1 LNAFSHQ
8 AEPASTPH
16 ATGAALP
23 LRRRWLLRTAASAG
37 LAAPLGLLAGQ
48 AHATDDLAAPALV
61 QSRPKIKLIWGPS
74 ALCLVPVA
82 VAQRQGI
89 FEKHGLDVETLNVG
103 YDTTVQVE
111 AIALGKADATATFL
125 MRLFKPLEAGFD
137 MKMTSGL
144 HGGCSILVASHAAG
158 IETLQDLRGKRIGM
172 TDLTSPMKLLYEWHL
187 SKNGVPADSY
197 TWHQYPSDVFTMA
210 VDKGEIDAFADG
222 DPNAYFAV
230 RRSKGKLF
238 ALTSN
243 GTGELGK
250 YTCCVVAI
258 GGRLLRDNRPAAAAL
273 TRALLE
279 ASKTVDQHNELA
291 VEAAQFYSPRQVTPQ
306 ELGEM
311 IAGYPYDEH
320 RGAPVGEEFRRHVL
334 FTAQALKETGVLK
347 PSTDPVRFTNRV
359 TVDVLTS

>member
-1 LNAFSHQ
+1 MNKPSSSGQ
-8 AEPASTPH
+8 I
-16 ATGAALP
+16 P
-23 LRRRWLLRTAASAG
+23 LRRRGLLRTGAAVG
-37 LAAPLGLLAGQ
+37 VMAPLGLLSGPVR
-48 AHATDDLAAPALV
+48 ATEELAAPALV
-61 QSRPKIKLIWGPS
+61 QSRPKVTLIWGPS

-89 FEKHGLDVETLNVG
+89 FEKHGLDVETVNVG

-187 SKNGVPADSY
+187 MKNGVPADSY
-197 TWHQYPSDVFTMA
+197 TWHQYPADVLTIA

-230 RRSKGKLF
+230 KRSKGKLF
-238 ALTSN
+238 PLTSN

-258 GGRLLRDNRPAAAAL
+258 GGKLLRDNRPAAAAL

-279 ASKTVDQHNELA
+279 ASKIVDQHNNLA
-291 VEAAQFYSPRQVTPQ
+291 VEAAQFYSPRQVKPE

-311 IAGYPYDEH
+311 ISGYPYDEH
-320 RGAPVGEEFRRHVL
+320 HGAPVGEEFRRHVL

-347 PSTDPVRFTNRV
+347 PSTDPVRFTNRI
-359 TVDVLTS
+359 TLDVLGS